1 MSEAGLQLFLKNGK
15 NIGKATVMGSKNFLT
30 ENIRSTAV

>member
-1 MSEAGLQLFLKNGK
+1 MPEAGLWLFLRNGK
-15 NIGKATVMGSKNFLT
+15 TIRKATIMGSKNFLT